1 MKTGTSCFLA
11 ACVALAVASCG
22 APTSQQTAGPVV
34 EKTQPNI
41 FSADETADVG
51 IDNQTL
57 VAEGIGVGAE
67 NRFTVKI
74 NKITLEVS
82 PAKSAQP

>member
-1 MKTGTSCFLA
+1 VFPRCLRRARCRELRRSDVA
-11 ACVALAVASCG
+11 ADGRA
-22 APTSQQTAGPVV
+22 VV

-41 FSADETADVG
+41 FSADETAAVG

-67 NRFTVKI
+67 SRFTVKI

>member
-11 ACVALAVASCG
+11 ACVALAFASCG
-22 APTSQQTAGPVV
+22 APTSQQTAGLSSKRLSP
-34 EKTQPNI
+34 T
-41 FSADETADVG
+41 FSLRMKAAVG

-67 NRFTVKI
+67 SRFTVKI

>member
-1 MKTGTSCFLA
+1 MKSGTSCFLA

-41 FSADETADVG
+41 SSADETADVG

-57 VAEGIGVGAE
+57 VAERIGVAE
-67 NRFTVKI
+67 TRFAVKI